1 MELSQAFQKQAK
13 KMNATPQYV
22 LLADLMSIG
31 YSEIDA
37 YTIAYPENEALSAQQ
52 NKGIRE
58 NILSSAKFKKVF
70 EERCSHIKSGV
81 AMPIPVE
88 EVELVGTEEV
98 MKEILRSAKQQPVGS
113 KDRADL
119 FAKYNEIKTKNDM
132 GAENGN
138 DNISFFFPLK
148 CNMCPLLYAYN
159 DYVGKNG
166 GGELKPVEMERVMR
180 LSRTIIKAATDA
192 E

>member
-1 MELSQAFQKQAK
+1 MAK

-37 YTIAYPENEALSAQQ
+37 YTIAYPENEALSVQQ

-70 EERCSHIKSGV
+70 DERCQHIRSGV
-81 AMPIPVE
+81 AIPE
-88 EVELVGTEEV
+88 NMDELQLIETEEV
-98 MKEILRSAKQQPVGS
+98 LKEILRSARNQPIGS
-113 KDRADL
+113 KERADL
-119 FAKYNEIKTKNDM
+119 FAKYNDIKKESEQSANEESDS
-132 GAENGN
+132 
-138 DNISFFFPLK
+138 ISFFFPLK

-159 DYVGKNG
+159 EYMKKHGENG
-166 GGELKPVEMERVMR
+166 LKPVEIDRVMR

>member
-1 MELSQAFQKQAK
+1 MELSQAFQKKAK

-22 LLADLMSIG
+22 LLADLIAIG

-70 EERCSHIKSGV
+70 DERCSHIKSGV
-81 AMPIPVE
+81 AIPVPVE
-88 EVELVGTEEV
+88 DVELVDTDIV
-98 MKEILRSAKQQPVGS
+98 LKEILRSAKNQSLGS
-113 KDRADL
+113 KERADL
-119 FAKYNEIKTKNDM
+119 FAKYNEIKKESDQTVND
-132 GAENGN
+132 ES

-180 LSRTIIKAATDA
+180 LSKTIIKAATDA

>member
-1 MELSQAFQKQAK
+1 
-13 KMNATPQYV
+13 MNATPQYV
-22 LLADLMSIG
+22 ILADLMSIG

-37 YTIAYPENEALSAQQ
+37 YTIAYPENEALSAKQ

-113 KDRADL
+113 VVNCFQMCIFARGKTTFPWLYRIYPSQPERAKD
-119 FAKYNEIKTKNDM
+119 
-132 GAENGN
+132 G
-138 DNISFFFPLK
+138 
-148 CNMCPLLYAYN
+148 
-159 DYVGKNG
+159 
-166 GGELKPVEMERVMR
+166 
-180 LSRTIIKAATDA
+180 
-192 E
+192 